1 MARKN
6 FEHKEN
12 SPKLSKENYKKAL
25 RVFKYIKPY
34 NWLLIIGLLFLVLSS
49 VTTMGFP
56 FLIGKLFGTTD
67 ASKVEYNELLDFKN
81 ANTVLVLLLIIFVSN
96 AIFSF
101 FRIYLFT
108 ALTEN
113 VLNHLR
119 KDAFKRL
126 THSKIA
132 FFDANK
138 VGELSS
144 RIATDINQLQD
155 LLMTT
160 LAEFIRQW
168 ITIIISIIIISS
180 ISLKLM
186 GIMLA
191 IVPVVVVL
199 VIIFGSK
206 IKKISKKTQN
216 AAADSNVILN
226 EALTSIKSVKVF
238 TNEVFE
244 FTKFAKQTNSIKSLA
259 MKGAIWRGLFA
270 GFIILGLFG
279 AVTVVIWQGILMVQ
293 SGEMNN
299 EQLVT
304 FILFT
309 GLLAVSFG
317 SIGTMMGNIQ
327 KAVGS
332 TERLMDLLEN
342 EVENIEDT
350 QQNAL
355 SIKGN
360 VTFENV
366 GFVYETRKDVTVLKD
381 VSFTIP
387 EGQTLAIV
395 GSSGA
400 GKSTIASL
408 IFRFYEPTTGRLLID
423 DKDAHSYGLSELRT
437 QMAIVPQEVI
447 LFAGTIRENIA
458 YGNPLASEEELLDA
472 AKQANALEF
481 INKFPDKMETLVG
494 DRGIQLSGGQK
505 QRIAIARAVL
515 KNPKILVLDEA
526 TSSLDSESEKL
537 VQDALFKLM
546 ENRTSIVIAHRLS
559 TIRNANKIIVLDKGI
574 IIESG
579 KHAELIE
586 KNGVYA
592 KMSKM
597 QFDIE

>member
-1 MARKN
+1 MAKKN
-6 FEHKEN
+6 FEHKE
-12 SPKLSKENYKKAL
+12 PRKKLSKESYKKAL
-25 RVFKYIKPY
+25 RVFAYIKP
-34 NWLLIIGLLFLVLSS
+34 NMGILVIGLVFLILSS
-49 VTTMGFP
+49 VTTMVFP
-56 FLIGKLFGTTD
+56 YLIGKLFGSTD
-67 ASKVEYNELLDFKN
+67 ATSVDYNQLLDFKN
-81 ANTVLVLLLIIFVSN
+81 ANTILILLLFVFIAN

-108 ALTEN
+108 SLTEN
-113 VLNHLR
+113 VLKSLR
-119 KDAFKRL
+119 NDAFKRL
-126 THSKIA
+126 THSKVS

-168 ITIIISIIIISS
+168 ITVIISVILIAS
-180 ISLKLM
+180 ISPKLM

-191 IVPVVVVL
+191 IVPVMIVL
-199 VIIFGSK
+199 VIVFG
-206 IKKISKKTQN
+206 KKIRKISIKTQN

-238 TNEVFE
+238 TNEIFE
-244 FTKFAKQTNSIKSLA
+244 FAKFSAQTNSIKKLA

-293 SGEMNN
+293 SGEMSNDD
-299 EQLVT
+299 LVM

-309 GLLAVSFG
+309 GMLAVSFG
-317 SIGTMMGNIQ
+317 GIGTLMGNIQ

-342 EVENIEDT
+342 EVEENNESAKRITHLD
-350 QQNAL
+350 
-355 SIKGN
+355 GN
-360 VTFENV
+360 VAFENV
-366 GFVYETRKDVTVLKD
+366 GFVYETRKDVIVLNN
-381 VSFTIP
+381 VSFAIDA
-387 EGQTLAIV
+387 GQTLAIV

-408 IFRFYEPTTGRLLID
+408 LFRFYDPTSGTIKID
-423 DKDAHSYGLSELRT
+423 GNNATSYNLTDLRN

-458 YGNPLASEEELLDA
+458 YGNPEATEAMVIQA
-472 AKQANALEF
+472 ADQANATEF
-481 INKFPDKMETLVG
+481 ISKFPDGLETLVG

-546 ENRTSIVIAHRLS
+546 QNRTSIVIAHRLS
-559 TIRNANKIIVLDKGI
+559 TIRNANKIIVLDKGT
-574 IIESG
+574 IIEDG
-579 KHAELIE
+579 NHNQLMDL
-586 KNGVYA
+586 NGNYA
-592 KMSKM
+592 KMCRM